1 MKLIS
6 SMMIFS
12 CALLSGSSHADISN
26 PQESSVQIHKKI
38 NLNTASAEDLVHV
51 VKGVGR
57 KRALAIIQYRQ
68 KHGQF
73 RNITDLAAVKG
84 LGIRFVQT
92 HRSELDAKLVC

>member
-1 MKLIS
+1 MKIIS
-6 SMMIFS
+6 SMMILS
-12 CALLSGSSHADISN
+12 CALLTGSSHADISN
-26 PQESSVQIHKKI
+26 PQETFVQIHQKI
-38 NLNTASAEDLVHV
+38 NLNTASVEELIHV
-51 VKGVGR
+51 VKGIGR

-73 RNITDLAAVKG
+73 RNITDLASVKG